1 MWFSFNFL
9 IPVENLQGQLEPLTK
24 ETWIDTRRQWPCI
37 GSTPQMRWTAPKVLV
52 ALSLIRLL
60 DQPTDLM
67 PYSKAQVSLR
77 ESFRLREMANAFNL
91 KKKK

>member
-1 MWFSFNFL
+1 
-9 IPVENLQGQLEPLTK
+9 
-24 ETWIDTRRQWPCI
+24 
-37 GSTPQMRWTAPKVLV
+37 MRWTAPKVLV